1 MEYLVKVEDGFQLS
15 KETSQMIAQ
24 FEKMLNDIKKQEEE
38 LKKSILEEMEAK
50 NIIKIET
57 DEVAISYI
65 APTTRESFDSKKLRA
80 DNPDL
85 YDEYIKISPVKASV
99 RIKLKEL

>member
-57 DEVAISYI
+57 DELAISYI

-99 RIKLKEL
+99 RIKLKEV